1 MKSRGKL
8 SKRSN
13 KREFRRGDKTRAINV
28 KQAPARGGI
37 RL

>member
-8 SKRSN
+8 SKRVS
-13 KREFRRGDKTRAINV
+13 KREFRKGDKTRTINI
-28 KQAPARGGI
+28 KGAPARGGI

>member
-8 SKRSN
+8 SKRAN
-13 KREFRRGDKTRAINV
+13 KREFRKGNKTHIKNIVA
-28 KQAPARGGI
+28 APARGGI

>member
-8 SKRSN
+8 SRRVN
-13 KREFRRGDKTRAINV
+13 RREFRKGDKTHV
-28 KQAPARGGI
+28 KNIAPNPARGGI